1 MTLPRGRHRG
11 HGRRSGRPALAQWM
25 LALLTA
31 SLWHV
36 AAAQSGATQTG
47 TTPGSA
53 PQTGVDTPAEHA
65 ADHTPEQGT
74 VTPPEDGCTCL
85 WQGSFVDV
93 QADTDVVV
101 AGTIVERR
109 GNSVDLAVERT
120 LRGEAHRERIRIW
133 LKARDYCRPEA
144 EGFPPGSRWVMAL
157 TQIHEVPPGGF
168 DQGTPNISYGRPWD
182 YILSSCGGYWLS
194 LGDTV
199 VTGNLIDAPRWAR
212 ETKMTPVLLDLL
224 AAYVRGEVDREA
236 IRAASR
242 EDPALREMLLD
253 TKAFLREAREP

>member
-1 MTLPRGRHRG
+1 MLPRRCHRG
-11 HGRRSGRPALAQWM
+11 RGRYSGLPARARWTLA
-25 LALLTA
+25 LALLMA
-31 SLWHV
+31 PLWQV
-36 AAAQSGATQTG
+36 AAAQPGATQTEA
-47 TTPGSA
+47 TPGSA
-53 PQTGVDTPAEHA
+53 PETGAATSAATAAQQTA
-65 ADHTPEQGT
+65 GT
-74 VTPPEDGCTCL
+74 APEDGCTCL

-120 LRGEAHRERIRIW
+120 LRGEAHREHIRIW

-168 DQGTPNISYGRPWD
+168 DQSTPNISYGRPWD

-224 AAYVRGEVDREA
+224 AAHVRGEVDREA

-253 TKAFLREAREP
+253 TKAFLRESREP